1 MIPVV
6 VHGVKED
13 GVRAAIISTGEEVL
27 SGETTDTNS
36 AWLAESLW
44 AQGVEV
50 RCMLAAGDDTESLC
64 WALEQAASQ
73 ADVVIMTG
81 GLGPTV
87 DDRTA
92 EAVATWSCS
101 TLVLHPEAMEQIEDR
116 YRKRGVPMNEA
127 NRKQAWFPKDARVL
141 ENRWGSAP
149 GFVIRHMGVDVF
161 CVPGVPFE
169 MRSMFAAHMAGTLT
183 VEEPPTLVRIR
194 TFGCAE
200 SQLAEVLDGVDIG
213 TARLGFRA
221 HIPEVQVKLLFPA
234 ATPATRRN
242 VVVERVANALSKWV
256 YCINGGDLAETVV
269 SELSTARETVSVAE
283 SCTAGMTSAW
293 IADVPGSSAVLDR
306 GVVSYSNE
314 SKIELLGVSPQTLSE
329 YGAVSEPVARE
340 MAMGIRRVGHTTW
353 GVSLTGIA
361 GPGGG
366 TPSKPVGTVHIAVA
380 GPGGVWHQ
388 HAVIPGNRAQV
399 RKRAAGA
406 VLALLLRA
414 RRSGSVLSETKA

>member
-1 MIPVV
+1 MTFK
-6 VHGVKED
+6 VKE
-13 GVRAAIISTGEEVL
+13 GELRAAIISTGEEVL

-44 AQGVEV
+44 EQGVEV
-50 RCMLAAGDDTESLC
+50 RCMLTAGDNRQDLC
-64 WALEQAASQ
+64 WALEQASNL

-92 EAVATWSCS
+92 EAVATWLG
-101 TLVLHPEAMEQIEDR
+101 TTQVLDSEALEQIESR
-116 YRKRGVPMNEA
+116 YRKRGWRVNEA
-127 NRKQAWFPKDARVL
+127 NRKQAWLPKGARVL

-149 GFVIRHMGVDVF
+149 GFMVEHDGVRVF
-161 CVPGVPFE
+161 CVPGVPSE
-169 MRSMFAAHMAGTLT
+169 MRSMFAAYIAGALH

-200 SQLAEVLDGVDIG
+200 SRLTEKLDAVDLG
-213 TARLGFRA
+213 PARLGFRA
-221 HIPEVQVKLLFPA
+221 HIPEVQIKLLFPSKVSA
-234 ATPATRRN
+234 EIQQQT
-242 VVVERVANALSKWV
+242 VKRVTDAVSEWV
-256 YCINGGDLAETVV
+256 YNVDGGDLAETVV
-269 SELSTARETVSVAE
+269 AELSEAGETISFAE

-314 SKIELLGVSPQTLSE
+314 AKIDLLGVLPDTLKAH
-329 YGAVSEPVARE
+329 GAVSEPVARE
-340 MAMGIRRVGHTTW
+340 MALGIRRVAQTTW
-353 GVSLTGIA
+353 GLSLTGIA

-366 TPSKPVGTVHIAVA
+366 SPNKPVGTVHIAVS
-380 GPGGVWHQ
+380 GPNGVWHQ
-388 HAVIPGNRAQV
+388 HAVIPGSRAQV

-414 RRSGSVLSETKA
+414 RRSV